1 MEVTQPLK
9 RIISKNGDAEA
20 IKKKA
25 LEEGMH
31 TLRMSAAEYVLS
43 GITSVSEMIKVS
55 FDL

>member
-9 RIISKNGDAEA
+9 SIISKNGGAEA
-20 IKKKA
+20 IKEKA

-31 TLRMSAAEYVLS
+31 TLRMSATEYVLS
-43 GITSVSEMIKVS
+43 GMTSVSEMIKVS